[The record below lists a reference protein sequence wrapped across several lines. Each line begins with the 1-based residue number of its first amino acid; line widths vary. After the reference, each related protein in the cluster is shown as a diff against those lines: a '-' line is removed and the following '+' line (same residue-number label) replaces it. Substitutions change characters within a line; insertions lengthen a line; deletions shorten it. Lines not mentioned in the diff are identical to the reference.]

1 MVAVTFLLPLYLVLS
16 RLGVLTFSI
25 ENQLFDHYSS
35 SKKPRINQS
44 DLVEVNIYMTIQTVL
59 DVDER
64 FQSISF
70 YGWFKVQWQDEFLTW
85 DETEFH
91 GVRRIKVPYHKVWIP
106 DIALYYSEKHI
117 HDLGVHPFVTVTSAG
132 HMTWFPGAKY
142 TVQCHMN
149 VKKFPFDEQKCSMV
163 VGAWQTTDWMQ
174 KIVPR
179 ARSKNGAKE
188 IAENGEWEFQS
199 FTYEETYDPEFNL
212 TKIIYTLRFRRRYRY
227 FLLCTIMPIV
237 ILAVLNSLTFL
248 IPVESGERIQ
258 YCLTL
263 FLTFT
268 VFLTL
273 FDQTMPR
280 NSTDVPFI
288 TVFVTFHLFLCV
300 ISTVVSI
307 VTISIQ
313 LKSDEV
319 TRVVPSENSD
329 VLRMDHDQRDQC
341 QEYWKSSPRKTF
353 SRSNCKEV
361 ILNKI
366 DTFMLVTN
374 FILLGISAFI
384 LTIFYLS

>member
-1 MVAVTFLLPLYLVLS
+1 
-16 RLGVLTFSI
+16 
-25 ENQLFDHYSS
+25 
-35 SKKPRINQS
+35 
-44 DLVEVNIYMTIQTVL
+44 
-59 DVDER
+59 
-64 FQSISF
+64 
-70 YGWFKVQWQDEFLTW
+70 
-85 DETEFH
+85 
-91 GVRRIKVPYHKVWIP
+91 
-106 DIALYYSEKHI
+106 
-117 HDLGVHPFVTVTSAG
+117 
-132 HMTWFPGAKY
+132 
-142 TVQCHMN
+142 MN
-149 VKKFPFDEQKCSMV
+149 VKEFPFDEQKCSMV
-163 VGAWQTTDWMQ
+163 VGAWQRTDWMQ

-227 FLLCTIMPIV
+227 LLLCTIMPIV

-263 FLTFT
+263 VLTFT

-313 LKSDEV
+313 LKSDEN

-329 VLRMDHDQRDQC
+329 VLRMDQDQRDQC

-361 ILNKI
+361 NLNKI

-384 LTIFYLS
+384 LTICYLS